1 MSDLSNSPN
10 QKIVLVG
17 GCFDFIHFGHIHFL
31 KEAKNHG
38 NYLLIALES
47 DENVRRRKGDSRPI
61 HTQSQRRQMLEALT
75 IVNKVLELP
84 TMTEDAQYF
93 ALVKKI
99 KPHIIAVTAGDPYLE
114 HKQKQA
120 ATVNAQVIEI
130 PKLHTPSTTQLAK
143 LLGLE

>member
-1 MSDLSNSPN
+1 MSNLPNLSNR
-10 QKIVLVG
+10 KIVLVG

-31 KEAKNHG
+31 SGAKRYG
-38 NYLLIALES
+38 NYLFVALES

-61 HTQSQRRQMLEALT
+61 HSQLQRQQMLEALK
-75 IVNKVLELP
+75 IVDEVLPLP

-93 ALVKKI
+93 ELVKKI

-114 HKQKQA
+114 HKRRQA
-120 ATVNAQVIEI
+120 ETVGAEVIEI
-130 PKLHTPSTTQLAK
+130 SKLHTPSTTQLAK